1 MLYDYTINNS
11 VKVMKNYTPPNNS
24 SYTLPTPS
32 AAPKDGLLD
41 NNNGFIS
48 PPPLK
53 EISYTNIFNDINFK
67 KNNTVYV
74 ESPLYYLEEFLDKPS
89 VEKITDINP
98 LIETYSDQAAC
109 NKSLIMLK
117 GIIEVITEISFGT
130 AKFKWH
136 DVEISRNQVNYP
148 DGWPAEIFWLKFING
163 ENWGLEK
170 YNIGVYENDYVYY
183 YDIDDDGNEI
193 NKVYL
198 KDIIGYE
205 HQNLYPVT
213 REQIT
218 NLQTRLL
225 VQSSNVKPRNMNTPR
240 FRSTNIGCSSR
251 SVCLNNT
258 LTPGFKNSTKNLY
271 LAPIPYGQR
280 LWNTFRSAQIR
291 GSKKIVR
298 RNYVDPQFG
307 RLVGTGGAGIKNK
320 F

>member
-1 MLYDYTINNS
+1 MSYDYTINNS
-11 VKVMKNYTPPNNS
+11 VKVRKRYTISNNL

-32 AAPKDGLLD
+32 DAPKDGLLD
-41 NNNGFIS
+41 NNGFIS

-53 EISYTNIFNDINFK
+53 EISYTNKFNKIKFI
-67 KNNTVYV
+67 KNHTVYV
-74 ESPLYYLEEFLDKPS
+74 ESPIYYLENLFDKSS
-89 VEKITDINP
+89 VEKIKIINP
-98 LIETYSDQAAC
+98 NIVKRSRNASCDKYNL
-109 NKSLIMLK
+109 MLK
-117 GIIEVITEISFGT
+117 GIIDVITEVSFG
-130 AKFKWH
+130 KGNFKWH
-136 DVEISRNQVNYP
+136 GTEIIRNMNNYP
-148 DGWPAEIFWLKFING
+148 EGWPDEIFWLKFYNG
-163 ENWGLEK
+163 ENWGLER
-170 YNIGVYENDYVYY
+170 YNIGVYENDNVYY

-193 NKVYL
+193 NEIYL
-198 KDIIGYE
+198 KDIIDYE

-225 VQSSNVKPRNMNTPR
+225 VQSSNVKPKGMNTPR
-240 FRSTNIGCSSR
+240 FRSTNVGCSSR

-258 LTPGFKNSTKNLY
+258 LTPGFKNSTKNPY

-280 LWNTFRSAQIR
+280 LGNTFRSAQIR